1 MKFYHVRPK
10 NSLKELRGAVKDLI
24 VAFFF
29 VILLSESCLACKFD
43 GFKPHTTTY
52 AGNIKKLSDNLPT
65 DYNLTVFLQ
74 DTASLDDCCIELQA
88 MLALNRS
95 IGHLYH
101 HSVDPLQNLTS
112 NVLKE
117 LIFLEDCPVQESSNC
132 EMVRMRSSDLLQDL
146 MRRFRSFDTKYEQ
159 MKCDFD
165 QCTLYTCLT
174 GRIETTLPTVTN
186 ATAPSIEPGIFTN
199 GTDNLTT
206 NAIPTVIGNATNP
219 TPTSTHGN
227 LTSLTNGTNQ
237 SPPLTTG
244 SLSGLTN
251 RTKTSPTLAN
261 GSLADVNPTSLTNPT
276 SFLINGSLGGL
287 TNRTSTIPA
296 LTNGSLA
303 TVANRTDVNLTSLLN
318 ESDCIMAATLK
329 CDTESSR
336 RVTPLASQTV
346 VIILV
351 VSVLL
356 NMFLLG
362 GLLKRNR
369 RLNM

>member
-10 NSLKELRGAVKDLI
+10 NSLKEQRGAVKDLI

-29 VILLSESCLACKFD
+29 VIFLSESCLACNFN
-43 GFKPHTTTY
+43 GFEPHTTTY
-52 AGNIKKLSDNLPT
+52 AEKIKKLSDNLPT
-65 DYNLTVFLQ
+65 DYNLTVFFQ

-88 MLALNRS
+88 MLVLNRS

-101 HSVDPLQNLTS
+101 HSMDKLQNLTS
-112 NVLKE
+112 AVLME
-117 LIFLEDCPVQESSNC
+117 LIFLKDCPVQESSNC
-132 EMVRMRSSDLLQDL
+132 EVVRMRSSDLLQDL
-146 MRRFRSFDTKYEQ
+146 MRCFRSFDTKHDQ
-159 MKCDFD
+159 MKCDFS

-186 ATAPSIEPGIFTN
+186 ATVPSIQPGIFTN
-199 GTDNLTT
+199 GTNNLTT

-227 LTSLTNGTNQ
+227 LTGLTNGTNQ
-237 SPPLTTG
+237 SPSLTTG

-251 RTKTSPTLAN
+251 RTNTSPTLAN
-261 GSLADVNPTSLTNPT
+261 GSLADVNLTSLTNP
-276 SFLINGSLGGL
+276 SSSLINGSLGGL
-287 TNRTSTIPA
+287 TNRNSTIPA

-303 TVANRTDVNLTSLLN
+303 TVANRTDVNLTSLIHGN
-318 ESDCIMAATLK
+318 DCIMAATLK

-336 RVTPLASQTV
+336 IVTPLSLQTV
-346 VIILV
+346 AIILV
-351 VSVLL
+351 ISILL

-362 GLLKRNR
+362 CLLKRNR
-369 RLNM
+369 QLNM